1 MAQNTDKTIIL
12 QRRSNISGSMPT
24 TSTMKVGEIALN
36 TYDGTAFIYKSG
48 SSESIEQLV
57 STNSNTVGNINIL
70 GTGSFGEVSVA
81 NDVNISGSI
90 YIQHDIVGN
99 GDLDILGSVTASIFT
114 GSFKGDGSQ
123 LTNVVVSPANQFDF
137 NEPANVGIIGFIEDS
152 GSNYMIAPYSD
163 EISIKY
169 QGTEFAKITK
179 NLGFSGSL
187 YGIGDVLAFS
197 GSVASRL
204 TAVEYG
210 SDGGEF

>member
-1 MAQNTDKTIIL
+1 
-12 QRRSNISGSMPT
+12 MPT